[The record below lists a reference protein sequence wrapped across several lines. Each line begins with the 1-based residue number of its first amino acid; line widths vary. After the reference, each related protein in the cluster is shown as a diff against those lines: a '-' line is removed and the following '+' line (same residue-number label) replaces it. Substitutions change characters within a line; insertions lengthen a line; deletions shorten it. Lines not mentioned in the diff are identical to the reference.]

1 VKEGVRCCLA
11 ACYEL
16 NVEIRVLTIGI
27 NVGNFFI
34 DVDSLSIGRT
44 FGGQRLL

>member
-16 NVEIRVLTIGI
+16 NVEIGVLSIGI
-27 NVGNFFI
+27 NVGNFFT
-34 DVDSLSIGRT
+34 DVDSLSLGRT